1 MTHTDRR
8 TFFKRTAGTLAAA
21 AILPD
26 LDALAAP
33 RVLEPL
39 NVGVIG
45 VGRWGR
51 AIIGELQKI
60 ENVKVAAVCDSE
72 QRRVDQGRQRAAG
85 AEGFT
90 DYRQL
95 LEKRADIGAVFVA
108 TPTHLH
114 KDIAI
119 GAMQAGRHVY
129 VEAPLAHTI
138 EDGAAIAAAARGSS
152 KVAMAG
158 LLARSNPIYKL
169 ARTFFRSDSVRDVVG
184 LRGQDNRK
192 TTWRVPASG
201 PDQEKALNWA
211 LDPDVSLGLA
221 GEMGTHQFD
230 VFNWYLGRYPVE
242 VAATGDIRVHND
254 GRAIPDT
261 VWCTLKFEDG
271 AALLYEASLCTSF
284 EGRHE
289 VLYGSNATIKLAW
302 TAGWMFKEADA
313 PTQGW
318 EVYANRQQFHNDEGI
333 TLIADATKLAAQGKL
348 KEGVGLPNPPLY
360 YGVADFIR
368 AIAEGVAPATTIDE
382 GLRATVI
389 GILANQAV
397 RTGETVKIDPALLKG
412 A

>member
-1 MTHTDRR
+1 MPNTDRR
-8 TFFKRTAGTLAAA
+8 TFFKQTAGTLAAA

-33 RVLEPL
+33 RVAEPI
-39 NVGVIG
+39 NVGIVG

-60 ENVKVAAVCDSE
+60 ENIKIAAVCDAI
-72 QRRVDQGRQRAAG
+72 QRRAEQGQQRAQG
-85 AEGFT
+85 AEAFT
-90 DYRQL
+90 DYGQL
-95 LEKRADIGAVFVA
+95 LETRADIGAIVVA

-114 KDIAI
+114 KEVALA
-119 GAMQAGRHVY
+119 AMQAGRHVY
-129 VEAPLAHTI
+129 VEAPIAHTV
-138 EDGAAIAAAARGSS
+138 EDCKAIAAAARGSQ
-152 KVAMAG
+152 KVVMAG

-169 ARTFFRSDSVRDVVG
+169 ARTFFRSDSVRDLVG
-184 LRGQDNRK
+184 MRGQHNQK

-201 PDQEKALNWA
+201 DQEKVLNWA
-211 LDPDVSLGLA
+211 LDPAVSLGLP

-230 VFNWYLGRYPVE
+230 VFNWYIGRYPVE
-242 VAATGDIRVHND
+242 VAGHGDIRVHHD
-254 GRAIPDT
+254 GREVPDT
-261 VWCTLKFEDG
+261 VQCTLKFDDG
-271 AALLYEASLCTSF
+271 AALQYAASLCTSY

-289 VLYGSNATIKLAW
+289 VLYGSNATVKLAW

-368 AIAEGVAPATTIDE
+368 AISEGAPPATTIEE

-397 RTGETVKIDPALLKG
+397 SKGEAVKIDPALFKS